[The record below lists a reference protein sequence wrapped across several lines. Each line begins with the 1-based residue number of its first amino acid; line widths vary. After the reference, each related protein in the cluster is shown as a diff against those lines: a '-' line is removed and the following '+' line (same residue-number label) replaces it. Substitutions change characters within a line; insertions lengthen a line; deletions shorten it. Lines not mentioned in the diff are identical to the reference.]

1 MLIWLAL
8 LLWLFVLLRRIGFA
22 VVKRLRLTAMLKR
35 ICAQNRWQYRQNRA
49 AFASFFGFAAQPD
62 IEIETPETLYCI
74 RLFTCVN
81 QRWFLHFPKENVAL
95 YTKRYIRLG
104 KRASKSR
111 AVYGNAA
118 SERVCVKKMR
128 LLPPMKIP
136 ETEKTVERILLF
148 NPAPK
153 EISRVNAS
161 RTAAEIVGSGDVV
174 FGQRIYNAKW
184 LEFALTPTAEKEQ
197 DYERV

>member
-8 LLWLFVLLRRIGFA
+8 LLLLFVLLRRIVFA

-35 ICAQNRWQYRQNRA
+35 ICAKNRWQYRQNRA
-49 AFASFFGFAAQPD
+49 AFASFCSFSAQPD

-74 RLFTCVN
+74 RLFTCIN
-81 QRWFLHFPKENVAL
+81 QRWFLHFPKENVVL

-104 KRASKSR
+104 RRVSKNR
-111 AVYGNAA
+111 AVFGDAA
-118 SERVCVKKMR
+118 SERVRIKKMR
-128 LLPPMKIP
+128 LLPQIEIP

-161 RTAAEIVGSGDVV
+161 RTAAEIVGSGDIV

-184 LEFALTPTAEKEQ
+184 LEFALAPTAEKEQ
-197 DYERV
+197 SYERI

>member
-8 LLWLFVLLRRIGFA
+8 LLLLFVLLRRIVFA
-22 VVKRLRLTAMLKR
+22 VVKRLHLTAMLKR
-35 ICAQNRWQYRQNRA
+35 ICAKNRWQYRQNRS
-49 AFASFFGFAAQPD
+49 AFASFFSFAAQPD
-62 IEIETPETLYCI
+62 IEIETPEILYCI

-81 QRWFLHFPKENVAL
+81 QRWFLHFPKENVVL

-104 KRASKSR
+104 RRVSKNR
-111 AVYGNAA
+111 AVFGDAA
-118 SERVCVKKMR
+118 SERVRVKKMR

-136 ETEKTVERILLF
+136 ETEKKVERILLF

-184 LEFALTPTAEKEQ
+184 LEFALTPTEEKEQ
-197 DYERV
+197 SYERV